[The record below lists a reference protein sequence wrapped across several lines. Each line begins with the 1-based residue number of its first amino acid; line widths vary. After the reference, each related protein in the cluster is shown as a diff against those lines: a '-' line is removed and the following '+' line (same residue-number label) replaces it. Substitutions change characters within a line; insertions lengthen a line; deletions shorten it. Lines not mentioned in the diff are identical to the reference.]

1 MCSVG
6 TLFAFLVSSVAVM
19 VLRRKYPVTK
29 RPFRCPAVYLVGTLS
44 IVSCGY
50 IMYNLSSM
58 TWERFW
64 IWSALGVALYFLY
77 GRNHSREAAEQDK
90 QA

>member
-1 MCSVG
+1 
-6 TLFAFLVSSVAVM
+6 
-19 VLRRKYPVTK
+19 
-29 RPFRCPAVYLVGTLS
+29 VGTLS

-64 IWSALGVALYFLY
+64 LWSALGVILYFLY
-77 GRNHSREAAEQDK
+77 GRSHSREARDK